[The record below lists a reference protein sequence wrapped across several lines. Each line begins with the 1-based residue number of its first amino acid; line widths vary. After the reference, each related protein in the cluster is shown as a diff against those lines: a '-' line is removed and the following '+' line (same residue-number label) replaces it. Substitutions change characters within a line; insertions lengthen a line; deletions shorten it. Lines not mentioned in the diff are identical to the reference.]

1 MTTSLEKSMTYAV
14 DGQFGLNPELGYRM
28 SPKGW
33 ANGMAKLISVFN
45 NKGGVGKST
54 ICWNL
59 ADALGRRGKKV
70 LLIDFDPQCNLSIA
84 MLGEDLFLRSLPTQ
98 NAPYGTTIRSFL
110 QRFLQN
116 TGGEEI
122 FLHNGPNTSA
132 NTYIIAGDFW
142 LNVYADSLNVGAD
155 LLTGTGLSRYVALQK
170 IVALAEIKHCSAF
183 DFVIIDL
190 PPSFGALVR
199 AAFYSSHY
207 YLVPCTSDSFSVYC
221 VGLIGQMVP
230 SFVSD
235 WHIGLTRF
243 KDSNP
248 HFAEFDLLGRPVF
261 AGWIFNGFDTA
272 RKRRTQQAIAEGAPT
287 GDKEMIQADRTMHGK
302 VSTAVQTDLV
312 GSLNSKINGF
322 SSVAAGLPVDYQIGD
337 IEDANV
343 LIQNSLWLN
352 VPLGELNKFEQ
363 VVSLQDR
370 RQWAPNQLEQIEL
383 IRNKFNATAEI
394 VEKICI

>member
-1 MTTSLEKSMTYAV
+1 MIHAETWS
-14 DGQFGLNPELGYRM
+14 NC
-28 SPKGW
+28 
-33 ANGMAKLISVFN
+33 MAKLISVFN

-59 ADALGRRGKKV
+59 ADSLGRRGKSV

-84 MLGEDLFLRSLPTQ
+84 MLGEDLFVKTLPTQ
-98 NAPYGTTIRSFL
+98 NLPYGTTIRSFV

-122 FLHNGPNTSA
+122 FLHNGPETSQ
-132 NTYIIAGDFW
+132 NVCLIAGDFW

-170 IVALAEIKHCSAF
+170 IVGAAEKKKGSPF

-199 AAFYSSHY
+199 AAFYSSDY
-207 YLVPCTSDSFSVYC
+207 YIVPCTSDNFSVYC

-230 SFVSD
+230 SFVND
-235 WHIGLTRF
+235 WQIGQRRF
-243 KDSNP
+243 KDTNP
-248 HFAEFDLLGRPVF
+248 HFTDFDNLGRPVF

-272 RKRRTQQAIAEGAPT
+272 RRRRSPVAIAADAPM
-287 GDKEMIQADRTMHGK
+287 GEKEMIQADRTMHDRI
-302 VSTAVQTDLV
+302 SDAVRDDLV
-312 GSLNSKINGF
+312 KSLSKNIKSF
-322 SSVAAGLPVDYQIGD
+322 SPIAAGIPAGFRIGD

-343 LIQNSLWLN
+343 LIQNSLWLR
-352 VPLGELNKFEQ
+352 VPLGQLDKFEQ

-370 RQWAPNQLEQIEL
+370 TNWARNQVEQIKL
-383 IRNKFNATAEI
+383 IREKFDATAQA
-394 VEKICI
+394 VETICI

>member
-1 MTTSLEKSMTYAV
+1 MIPV
-14 DGQFGLNPELGYRM
+14 
-28 SPKGW
+28 KGW
-33 ANGMAKLISVFN
+33 KNGMAKLISVFN

-84 MLGEDLFLRSLPTQ
+84 MLGEDLFVGALPTQ
-98 NAPYGTTIRSFL
+98 NVPYGTTIRSFL

-122 FLHNGPNTSA
+122 FLHNGPKTSP
-132 NTYIIAGDFW
+132 NTYLIAGDFW

-170 IVALAEIKHCSAF
+170 IVALAEAKHGSPF
-183 DFVIIDL
+183 DFVIVDL

-199 AAFYSSHY
+199 AAFYSSDY
-207 YLVPCTSDSFSVYC
+207 YVVPCTSDNFSVYC

-230 SFVSD
+230 SFVTD
-235 WHIGLTRF
+235 WHIGLNRF
-243 KDSNP
+243 KESNP
-248 HFAEFDLLGRPVF
+248 HFPDFDLLGRPVF

-272 RKRRTQQAIAEGAPT
+272 RKRRTPQAIAQGALA
-287 GDKEMIQADRTMHGK
+287 GEKEMIQADRTMHER
-302 VSTAVQTDLV
+302 VSGAIQSDLV
-312 GSLNSKINGF
+312 GNLVNKITTF
-322 SSVAAGLPVDYQIGD
+322 TPIAANLPANYQIGD

-352 VPLGELNKFEQ
+352 VPIGQLHNYEQ

-370 RQWAPNQLEQIEL
+370 RQWAQNQVDQIGL
-383 IRNKFNATAEI
+383 IREKFNETAQMI
-394 VEKICI
+394 EKICV

>member
-1 MTTSLEKSMTYAV
+1 MTPTAKTWS
-14 DGQFGLNPELGYRM
+14 
-28 SPKGW
+28 
-33 ANGMAKLISVFN
+33 NGMAKLISVFN

-59 ADALGRRGKKV
+59 ADSLGRRGKSV

-84 MLGEDLFLRSLPTQ
+84 MLGEDLFVKTLPTQ
-98 NAPYGTTIRSFL
+98 NQPYGTTIRSFV

-122 FLHNGPNTSA
+122 FLHNGPNTS
-132 NTYIIAGDFW
+132 NNVQLVAGDFW

-170 IVALAEIKHCSAF
+170 IVAAAEQKKGSPF
-183 DFVIIDL
+183 DFAIIDL

-199 AAFYSSHY
+199 AAFYSSDY
-207 YLVPCTSDSFSVYC
+207 YVVPCTSDNFSVYC

-230 SFVSD
+230 SFVND
-235 WHIGLTRF
+235 WQIGQKRF
-243 KDSNP
+243 KDTNP
-248 HFAEFDLLGRPVF
+248 HFTDFDSLGRPVF

-272 RKRRTQQAIAEGAPT
+272 RKRRTPSAIAVDAPM
-287 GDKEMIQADRTMHGK
+287 GNKEMIQADRTMHNRI
-302 VSTAVQTDLV
+302 SDAVRDDLV
-312 GSLNSKINGF
+312 KNLAKNIKSF
-322 SSVAAGLPVDYQIGD
+322 SPIAAGLPAGSQIGD

-352 VPLGELNKFEQ
+352 VPLGQLDKFEQ

-370 RQWAPNQLEQIEL
+370 TKWAWNQVEQIKL
-383 IRNKFNATAEI
+383 IREKFDNTAKA
-394 VEKICI
+394 VETICI